1 MAGATVGAVGKDGT
15 AAPKS
20 VYTKLVPQPSA
31 DNLAMQDGKR
41 QGGKTTYTYF
51 PSGQVKTVVDPRGNV
66 SGADPAK
73 YT

>member
-41 QGGKTTYTYF
+41 QGGKGAAY
-51 PSGQVKTVVDPRGNV
+51 QVMCPDG
-66 SGADPAK
+66 SA
-73 YT
+73 